1 MSNTLTDE
9 HILNLVR
16 EAVTEVAPARSAA
29 LEKLTL
35 ELNIR
40 DLEMDS
46 VETMEMIG
54 VIEEELGIVFGD
66 EQLAQVVKFSDLAE
80 LMRRA
85 VS

>member
-1 MSNTLTDE
+1 MSNTLSDE
-9 HILNLVR
+9 TILNLFR
-16 EAVTEVAPARSAA
+16 EAVTEVAPARSTD
-29 LEKLTL
+29 LDRLTL
-35 ELNIR
+35 DVKVR

-66 EQLAQVVKFSDLAE
+66 EDLATVVKFSDLAE